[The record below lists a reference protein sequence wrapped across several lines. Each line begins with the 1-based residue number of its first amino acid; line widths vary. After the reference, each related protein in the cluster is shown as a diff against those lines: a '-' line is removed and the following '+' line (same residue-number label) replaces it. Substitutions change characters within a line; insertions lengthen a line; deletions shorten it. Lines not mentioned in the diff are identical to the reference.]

1 MPQYLAHKRR
11 GTLVQRKVFNFR
23 LVREVVITLC
33 IPSLTLSGFNFI
45 LDKERGKDN
54 FVKFIRH
61 VKSTGYLV
69 LGFVGF

>member
-11 GTLVQRKVFNFR
+11 GAVVQRQVFNFR
-23 LVREVVITLC
+23 LVRELVNTLC
-33 IPSLTLSGFNFI
+33 IPSLTLRGFNFI

-54 FVKFIRH
+54 FVKIIRC
-61 VKSTGYLV
+61 VKITRYFV